1 MYDYVIVGGGSA
13 GCVLAARL
21 SEDAN
26 VTVCLLEAGPP
37 DTHPLIHVPMGLLWM
52 MRSKVLN
59 WRFHT
64 QPEPH
69 LDGRRLFWPRGR
81 TLGGSGSSN
90 AMLYTRGHPSD
101 YDAWAALGNRGW
113 SFDEVLPHFK
123 RAENHEA
130 GADAFHGVGGPM
142 NVATQRSPNIL
153 TRTFVEAGVQAG
165 LPHNSDFNGREQEG
179 VGLYEVTQRNG
190 RRWSQARGYLGPAMT
205 RPNLTVVTGAHAT
218 RILFEGDRA
227 VGVAY
232 VRKGRSEQTQARRE
246 VLLSAG
252 AIQSPQLLML
262 SGIGDAAQ
270 LEAKGIAL
278 CKHLP
283 GVGRNLQDHLDV
295 LIVHTCKQAVSAGFT
310 LRNFARAGFEFVRY
324 LAQGKGVLTIVGAE
338 GGGFARSSP
347 DAPIPDLQFHF
358 NPLRLSNHGLDLKF
372 LFGDGYSL
380 HVCNLRPRS
389 RGEIRLASADPMAQP
404 EILANYLSDPEGE
417 DLRRMVEGVKLAR
430 RVLAAPAFDPYR
442 GVELR
447 PEPPCDTD
455 EDLRAFVRRHAGTI
469 YHPVGTCKMGSDPMA
484 VVDAQLRVH
493 GVQGLRVVDA
503 SVMPLLV
510 GGNTNAPTVM
520 IAEKASN
527 MIKGGRVPGPGE
539 AALAIEAQPA
549 RAGLSAEPVYV
560 AADR

>member
-13 GCVLAARL
+13 GCVMAARL
-21 SEDAN
+21 SEDPN

-37 DTHPLIHVPMGLLWM
+37 DTHPFIHIPMGLLWM

-64 QPEPH
+64 QSEPR

-113 SFDEVLPHFK
+113 SFDDVLPYFM

-130 GADAFHGVGGPM
+130 GADAFHGAGGPM
-142 NVATQRSPNIL
+142 NVAVQRSPNIL
-153 TRTFVEAGVQAG
+153 TQTFVEAGVHAG
-165 LPHNSDFNGREQEG
+165 LPYNPDFNRREQEG

-190 RRWSQARGYLGPAMT
+190 RRWSQARGYLGPAMA
-205 RPNLTVVTGAHAT
+205 RPNLTVITEAHAT
-218 RILFEGDRA
+218 RILFEGDRT

-232 VRKGRSEQTQARRE
+232 TRKGRSEQAQARRE

-278 CKHLP
+278 RRHLP

-295 LIVHTCKQAVSAGFT
+295 SVVHTCTKAVSAGFT

-324 LAQGKGVLTIVGAE
+324 LTQGKGMFTMVGAE
-338 GGGFARSSP
+338 GGGFAKSSP

-380 HVCNLRPRS
+380 HVCNLRPKS
-389 RGEIRLASADPMAQP
+389 RGEIRLASSDPMAPP
-404 EILANYLSDPEGE
+404 EILANYLSDPKGE
-417 DLRRMVEGVKLAR
+417 DLRCMVEGVKLAR
-430 RVLAAPAFDPYR
+430 KVLAAPPFDPYR

-447 PEPPCDTD
+447 PESPCDTD
-455 EDLRAFVRRHAGTI
+455 AELRAFVRHHAGTI

-520 IAEKASN
+520 IAEKASD
-527 MIKGGRVPGPGE
+527 MIKAERMPGPSE
-539 AALAIEAQPA
+539 AAPVIEPQPA
-549 RAGLSAEPVYV
+549 RAGRY
-560 AADR
+560 

>member
-21 SEDAN
+21 SEDAD

-64 QPEPH
+64 QPEPN

-113 SFDEVLPHFK
+113 SFDEVLPHFR

-165 LPHNSDFNGREQEG
+165 LPHNPDFNGREQDG

-190 RRWSQARGYLGPAMT
+190 RRWSQARGYLGPAMV
-205 RPNLTVVTGAHAT
+205 RPNLTVVTRAHAT

-227 VGVAY
+227 VGIAY
-232 VRKGRSEQTQARRE
+232 VRKGRSEQAQARRE

-278 CKHLP
+278 RKHLP

-295 LIVHTCKQAVSAGFT
+295 LIVHTCRKAVSAGFT

-324 LAQGKGVLTIVGAE
+324 LAQGKGILTIVGAE
-338 GGGFARSSP
+338 GGGFARSSL

-417 DLRRMVEGVKLAR
+417 DLRRMIEGVKLAR

-447 PEPPCDTD
+447 PEPPCDSD

-469 YHPVGTCKMGSDPMA
+469 YHPVGTCRMGSDPMA

-520 IAEKASN
+520 IAEKASE

-539 AALAIEAQPA
+539 ATPAIEAQPA
-549 RAGLSAEPVYV
+549 RAGLSAEPVHA